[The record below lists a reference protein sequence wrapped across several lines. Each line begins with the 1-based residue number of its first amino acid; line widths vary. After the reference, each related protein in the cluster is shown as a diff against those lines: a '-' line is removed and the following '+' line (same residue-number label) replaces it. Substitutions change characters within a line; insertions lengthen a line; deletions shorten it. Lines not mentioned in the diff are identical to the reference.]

1 LSSAPATLISRLQ
14 RLIECSYDWRTGIA
28 DLTPFLIGD
37 RGYRALYE
45 GREILEEVPG
55 PDVGP
60 RTLVT
65 CREGAVRL
73 GIYYPDSLVRR
84 LEAAPPLRGIN
95 EHNLVPFVHLV
106 EELDHF
112 LMLAWCIPRCR
123 VVRLV
128 ELEFHANVTKYLVLA
143 HFLGRLREQNRLL
156 QSERDWLVHCLF
168 EDAGADLPEPFRRRY
183 RTAAQMGVLF
193 IRELDALPPWRRVCM
208 LRRFGRRS
216 WGELRQSLESSRR
229 REALGLLLAS

>member
-1 LSSAPATLISRLQ
+1 LTAPTLIARLK
-14 RLIECSYDWRTGIA
+14 RLIEFSYDWRTGID
-28 DLTPFLIGD
+28 DLAPFLVGD

-55 PDVGP
+55 PEVGP

-84 LEAAPPLRGIN
+84 LEDAPPLLGIG
-95 EHNLVPFVHLV
+95 EQNLMPFAHLV

-112 LMLAWCIPRCR
+112 LMLAWCIPRSR

-143 HFLGRLREQNRLL
+143 HFLGRLRDQDRLL
-156 QSERDWLVHCLF
+156 QSERDWLVHALF
-168 EDAGADLPEPFRRRY
+168 EDAGEDLPEPFRRRY
-183 RTAAQMGVLF
+183 RTAARMGVRF
-193 IRELDALPPWRRVCM
+193 IRELDALPPAKRVSA

-216 WGELRQSLESSRR
+216 WGELRQSLESSRGG
-229 REALGLLLAS
+229 EALGLLLAS

>member
-1 LSSAPATLISRLQ
+1 MSSASSPLISRLQ
-14 RLIECSYDWRTGIA
+14 RLIESSYDWRTGIS

-65 CREGAVRL
+65 CREGVARL
-73 GIYYPDSLVRR
+73 GIYYPDSLVRQ
-84 LEAAPPLRGIN
+84 LEAAPPLRGIS
-95 EHNLVPFVHLV
+95 EHNLVPFIHLV

-112 LMLAWCIPRCR
+112 LMLAWCIPRGR

-143 HFLGRLREQNRLL
+143 HFLGRLRKQSRLL
-156 QSERDWLVHCLF
+156 QSERDWLLHYLF
-168 EDAGADLPEPFRRRY
+168 EDAGEDLPEPFSRRY
-183 RTAAQMGVLF
+183 RTAAQMGVRF
-193 IRELDALPPWRRVCM
+193 IRELDALPPWMRLRV

-216 WGELRQSLESSRR
+216 WGELRQSLESSSR